1 MPNIISIFKSDSK
14 LLESIKCGDDSVLG
28 YLYEKNLRMITKYI
42 KENNGS
48 DYEASEILQD
58 ALVILWEKI
67 HETEFVLTSKISTY
81 IYSIVKR
88 KWMQELARKKRYTV
102 LDDVKKNPGSD
113 KNAEENLQDYITRLE
128 DEGFAV
134 EEGRLADFN
143 VDWVVPIHFL
153 GDFRSYAKQKG
164 ISHIYLDKEICALF
178 FLHSIDNEVEA
189 NVFYYR

>member
-113 KNAEENLQDYITRLE
+113 KNAEENLQDLE
-128 DEGFAV
+128 TV
-134 EEGRLADFN
+134 EIVKSCIKQLSPLCQKILVAYYYEEKSMNDICKLTGLANEN
-143 VDWVVPIHFL
+143 VAKSKKYQCKKQLELLV
-153 GDFRSYAKQKG
+153 RS
-164 ISHIYLDKEICALF
+164 AL
-178 FLHSIDNEVEA
+178 NQ
-189 NVFYYR
+189 